1 MRLDNEVAAR
11 VAVAQATRRYV
22 GLTAL
27 RWLPVGLTVSV
38 SVLLA
43 LSRGLSLTQ
52 IGLVFVV
59 HSLLVVLLE
68 LPTGGLADAIGRRP
82 VLVASGVLHLLACL
96 AYATADDVSG
106 FVLAAGLQATGRA
119 LDSGPLQAWYVDT
132 VRRADPGADIV
143 PGLSRAGTADCL
155 ALAAGAVVGGLAPT
169 LLSGAA
175 SSALL
180 LPYLVAAVLDV
191 VSIVAVLVLV
201 TPTGAR
207 PNPRPSTSAALR
219 AGLTAVPHTVRDS
232 VALCVRDQAL
242 RRVMLLSLAGGF
254 VLLTLELLGPPLF
267 ADLAG
272 GTTSGSSVYGVVM
285 AVSFLAGAAGA
296 ALAPGSRRLAR
307 QSTPWAV
314 TGLTA
319 AGALAVAGVAATTT
333 VLAAAVAYAAFYL
346 LNAARW
352 PLVTA
357 VLHSRVGAGQRAT
370 ALSASSLSLQ
380 LGGAISAVVSP
391 AVREISGGPDA
402 AFLLTGAVALGAA
415 ALALG
420 LDASGSGLDQRGP
433 EVWALTATEP
443 PTTAP
448 ESPAA
453 PAAPPP
459 AGPARPRRP
468 G

>member
-1 MRLDNEVAAR
+1 MRLDTEVAASLT
-11 VAVAQATRRYV
+11 VTQATRRYV

-43 LSRGLSLTQ
+43 LSRGLTLAQ
-52 IGLVFVV
+52 IGLVFVA

-96 AYATADDVSG
+96 AYATADDLTG
-106 FVLAAGLQATGRA
+106 FLLAAGLQATGRA

-132 VRRADPGADIV
+132 VRQADPVADVV
-143 PGLSRAGTADCL
+143 PGLSRGGTADSL
-155 ALAAGAVVGGLAPT
+155 ALAVGAIAGGLTPT

-175 SSALL
+175 SSTLL
-180 LPYLVAAVLDV
+180 LPYLIAAALDV
-191 VSIVAVLVLV
+191 ASIVAVLMLV
-201 TPTGAR
+201 TPSG
-207 PNPRPSTSAALR
+207 PRPHQRGAAALR

-232 VALCVRDQAL
+232 VALSVRDYGL
-242 RRVMLLSLAGGF
+242 RRVLLLSLAGGY
-254 VLLTLELLGPPLF
+254 VLSTLELLGPPLF

-272 GTTSGSSVYGVVM
+272 GATGGSSVFGVVM

-307 QSTPWAV
+307 GSTPWAV
-314 TGLTA
+314 AGLTA
-319 AGALAVAGVAATTT
+319 AGALAVAGVASTTT

-357 VLHSRVGAGQRAT
+357 VLHSRVGAGHRAT
-370 ALSASSLSLQ
+370 ALSASSLCLQ
-380 LGGAISAVVSP
+380 LGGAVSAVVSP
-391 AVREISGGPDA
+391 AVREISGGPGA
-402 AFLLTGAVALGAA
+402 AFVLTGAVTLGAA
-415 ALALG
+415 VLSLG
-420 LDASGSGLDQRGP
+420 LDASGSPRPVDNLSG
-433 EVWALTATEP
+433 
-443 PTTAP
+443 
-448 ESPAA
+448 SPL
-453 PAAPPP
+453 
-459 AGPARPRRP
+459 RS
-468 G
+468 